1 MSGSYKAAA
10 PERKWG
16 PKSMEWIKG
25 DYRISDDSSLLS
37 IDGTY
42 HLLSANCQP
51 GRRSKENV
59 RISIEN
65 AICYGVYHC
74 GTQVGF
80 ARVVTDRAAVY
91 WLCDVVIDEGHR
103 RKGLGK
109 RLIECILA
117 SPELRGLLG
126 ILATSDAH
134 GLYERYGFERDSRQF
149 MLRRSA

>member
-1 MSGSYKAAA
+1 
-10 PERKWG
+10 
-16 PKSMEWIKG
+16 MEWIEG
-25 DYRISDDSSLLS
+25 DYRISDDRSLLS

-42 HLLSANCQP
+42 HLLSTNCWP
-51 GRRSKENV
+51 GRRSKENI

-109 RLIECILA
+109 RLIECIVA
-117 SPELRGLLG
+117 NPELKGLLG